1 MSTKAGDKIKVYK
14 VFCEE
19 IIIMVSQGS
28 MLRHEVCGNYMS
40 GCTEGT
46 QNSRLQ
52 VLKRGWPFFTFVAVE
67 VRE

>member
-1 MSTKAGDKIKVYK
+1 MSTKAGDARIKVYK
-14 VFCEE
+14 GIYEE
-19 IIIMVSQGS
+19 IIIMVFREA

-52 VLKRGWPFFTFVAVE
+52 VLKRVGHFSLLLQGK
-67 VRE
+67 